1 MENTADK
8 FKEFLTKLTPSSSS
22 LFIGMDEETSEN
34 YLSIA
39 AHALGVQQIDISI
52 LRPELK
58 SGKNKSILVSS
69 ARSWIHELN
78 ITPHGSFKIGALFGA
93 ERLNSESANTLLKTL
108 EEPPSY
114 VYIFLFSETDNLL
127 DTIKSRCRKLH
138 LWQNDV
144 QEDDRFD
151 RGILAKSFAG
161 QSKDLEKIVKNNEI
175 AAFLNGLEKY
185 AQIELR
191 NNPAILQ
198 SEFLKEI
205 FTAKKRIKQ
214 NANARLQLE
223 NLLLKHRGIDHK

>member
-8 FKEFLTKLTPSSSS
+8 FKEFLAKLAPSSSS
-22 LFIGMDEETSEN
+22 LFIGADEEASEN
-34 YLSIA
+34 YLSVA
-39 AHALGVQQIDISI
+39 AESLGIKQIDISV

-58 SGKNKSILVSS
+58 SGKNKSILVSP
-69 ARSWIHELN
+69 ARNWIHELN
-78 ITPHGSFKIGALFGA
+78 ITPHGSSKIGVLFGA

-114 VYIFLFSETDNLL
+114 AYIFLFSETDNLL

-138 LWQNDV
+138 LWQGDTRG
-144 QEDDRFD
+144 EDGFD
-151 RGILAKSFAG
+151 REILTKSFAE

-175 AAFLNGLEKY
+175 AVFLNGLEKF
-185 AQIELR
+185 AQNELR
-191 NNPAILQ
+191 NNPAIPQ

-205 FTAKKRIKQ
+205 FIVKKRIKQ

-223 NLLLKHRGIDHK
+223 NLLLKYRGLRI